1 MNGAGR
7 SVWVG
12 RVLSALAVL
21 FLGFDTAIKLVQL
34 PVVGETLA
42 QLGYP
47 SDLGL
52 TIGIVELVCLVLYA
66 VPRTA
71 VLGAIL
77 LTAVFGGAHREP
89 HSHRVAVVHPHLV
102 RRLSGVVRLGRA
114 VSTQR
119 ASPRSHPAATLTC
132 SRNKHESRNF
142 EGRNAHRLRAARQR
156 SRAADDRRRA
166 LQPCIRADAENRRV
180 ARGAF
185 HGVPLRPAR
194 SR

>member
-12 RVLSALAVL
+12 RVLSTLVIV
-21 FLGFDTAIKLVQL
+21 FLGFDAAIKLVQL

-52 TIGIVELVCLVLYA
+52 AIGVIELVCLVLYV

-77 LTAVFGGAHREP
+77 LTAVFGGAIA
-89 HSHRVAVVHPHLV
+89 SHLRI
-102 RRLSGVVRLGRA
+102 
-114 VSTQR
+114 
-119 ASPRSHPAATLTC
+119 ASPVFSHILFGAYLGLFVWGGLYLRSA
-132 SRNKHESRNF
+132 
-142 EGRNAHRLRAARQR
+142 RLR
-156 SRAADDRRRA
+156 D
-166 LQPCIRADAENRRV
+166 L
-180 ARGAF
+180 
-185 HGVPLRPAR
+185 VPLHR
-194 SR
+194 